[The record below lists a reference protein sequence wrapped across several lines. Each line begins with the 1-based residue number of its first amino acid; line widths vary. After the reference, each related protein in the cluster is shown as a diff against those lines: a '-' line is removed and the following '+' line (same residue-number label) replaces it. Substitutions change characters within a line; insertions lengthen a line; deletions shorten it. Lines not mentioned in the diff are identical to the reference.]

1 VSDQPRPARRRGGA
15 QIIPRPSAWQLGA
28 PAPWADGAPRAT
40 IDLDVLAAT
49 ITARGPGR
57 PMDVEFPRGRHSAVL
72 LALFPGERGAEVVLT
87 RRSQSLANHKGEI
100 SFPGGR
106 LDPGETPVQAALRE
120 AHEEVALDPDLV
132 TVVGELDHI
141 ATMVSHSHI
150 VPVVGTLARRPM
162 LRASAGEV
170 DRILTAPL
178 VDLLDAEVYREERWG
193 QPPLDRAIHF
203 FELDDETV
211 WGATGRIMVQ
221 LLSIATGVAR

>member
-1 VSDQPRPARRRGGA
+1 VSEQPDQRRRRGGA
-15 QIIPRPSAWQLGA
+15 QIIPRPPSWQLGE
-28 PAPWADGAPRAT
+28 PAPWAGASPRTTIGLDELAT
-40 IDLDVLAAT
+40 T
-49 ITARGPGR
+49 IAERGPGQ
-57 PMDVEFPRGRHSAVL
+57 PMDVEFPAGRHSAVL
-72 LALFPGERGAEVVLT
+72 VALFPGERGAEVVLT
-87 RRSQSLANHKGEI
+87 RRSQTLANHKGEI

-120 AHEEVALDPDLV
+120 AHEEVALDPERV

-141 ATMVSHSHI
+141 ATMVSHSLI
-150 VPVVGTLARRPM
+150 VPVVGTLERRPE

-193 QPPLDRAIHF
+193 RPPLDRAIHF
-203 FELDDETV
+203 FELEDETV

>member
-1 VSDQPRPARRRGGA
+1 MSEQPEPARRRGGA
-15 QIIPRPSAWQLGA
+15 QIIPRPTSWQLGE
-28 PAPWADGAPRAT
+28 PAPWAGAPATAT
-40 IDLDVLAAT
+40 IDLDGLATT
-49 ITARGPGR
+49 IAARGPGR
-57 PMDVEFPRGRHSAVL
+57 PMPVEFPAGRQSAVL
-72 LALFPGERGAEVVLT
+72 IALFPGERGAEVVLT
-87 RRSQSLANHKGEI
+87 RRSQRLSSHKGEI

-106 LDPGETPVQAALRE
+106 LDPGETPVEAALRE
-120 AHEEVALDPDLV
+120 AHEEVALDPQLV
-132 TVVGELDHI
+132 TVVGELDQI
-141 ATMVSHSHI
+141 ATMVSRSQI
-150 VPVVGTLARRPM
+150 VPIVGTLEAQPE

>member
-1 VSDQPRPARRRGGA
+1 VSDRPEPSRRRGGA
-15 QIIPRPSAWQLGA
+15 QIIPRPAAWQLGA
-28 PAPWADGAPRAT
+28 PAPWGAARRDAT
-40 IDLDVLAAT
+40 IELDALAAT
-49 ITARGPGR
+49 IAARGPGR
-57 PMDVEFPRGRHSAVL
+57 PMEVEFPRGRHSAVL
-72 LALFPGERGAEVVLT
+72 VALFSGERGAEVVLT
-87 RRSQSLANHKGEI
+87 RRSQTLNNHKGEI

-106 LDPGETPVQAALRE
+106 LDPGETPVEAALRE
-120 AHEEVALDPDLV
+120 AHEEVALDPGLV

-150 VPVVGTLARRPM
+150 VPVVGTLAERPV

-203 FELDDETV
+203 LELEDETV

-221 LLSIATGVAR
+221 LLSIATGVAQ